1 VLEVDTWVWLGELG
15 RTVGRRVTLGS
26 VPDTAW
32 DAVLPPGT
40 DAVWLMGVWQRSS
53 YAARRAHEV
62 WADQARELL
71 PDLVDADVPG
81 SPYAVRSYTVDDHLG
96 GDAGLAVAR
105 EQLAARGVRLVLD
118 HVPNHIAVE
127 HPWVTQ
133 HPDVAVPG
141 SLADLAREPEAFLR
155 LGDRVLACGRDP
167 NLPAWSD
174 VVQLDPF
181 SPTLRRLTVDT
192 LRSIADRCD
201 GVRVDM
207 AMLLLDDVAQRTWGE
222 RIGSPRS
229 QPFWV
234 QVLRAVRH
242 THPDLHVIGEVY
254 WDRQPEL
261 IAQGFDRCYD
271 KALTDELLAADGP
284 AVHARLDAEV
294 ADQHRTLRFLEN
306 HDERRAVTAFGRDRV
321 RAAAAVVALAP
332 GGLLLFE
339 GQLDGRQAHL
349 PVGLGRRPPE
359 PVDTELRAWYEQ
371 LLAVRGRRDRQRSR
385 FTLHRVRDVSSP
397 TGRADR
403 RSEHVLAWTWEDAD
417 ERLTVVVELGARA
430 GEVVVELGPHDAGPR
445 DGAGPRPAGDPR
457 GGAGPRHGGDRR
469 GGTASGGRV
478 VRPATP
484 VDALDGRELPTAHL
498 AGDRLT
504 LRLAPHEVVVVTT

>member
-1 VLEVDTWVWLGELG
+1 M
-15 RTVGRRVTLGS
+15 TLAS
-26 VPDTAW
+26 VPEAAW

-40 DAVWLMGVWQRSS
+40 DAVWLMGVWQRSP

-118 HVPNHIAVE
+118 HVPNHVAVE
-127 HPWVTQ
+127 HPWVAQ
-133 HPDVAVPG
+133 HPDVTVTG
-141 SLADLAREPEAFLR
+141 RLADLAREPEAFLR

-181 SPTLRRLTVDT
+181 SATLRRLTVAT

-207 AMLLLDDVAQRTWGE
+207 AMLLLDDVARRTWGA
-222 RIGSPRS
+222 RIGAPLA

-234 QVLRAVRH
+234 EVLDAVRA
-242 THPDLHVIGEVY
+242 THPGLHVIGEVY

-271 KALTDELLAADGP
+271 KALTDELLAADGA
-284 AVHARLDAEV
+284 AVRARLDGEV

-306 HDERRAVTAFGRDRV
+306 HDERRAVAAFGRDRV

-371 LLAVRGRRDRQRSR
+371 LLAVRRRHDRRRSR
-385 FTLHRVRDVSSP
+385 FTLHRVRNVSP
-397 TGRADR
+397 PDGRADR
-403 RSEHVLAWTWEDAD
+403 RSEHVLAWSWEGTG
-417 ERLTVVVELGARA
+417 ERLTVVVELGGRA
-430 GEVVVELGPHDAGPR
+430 GEVVVELGAR
-445 DGAGPRPAGDPR
+445 DGGPSAV
-457 GGAGPRHGGDRR
+457 AGPRHGGSDPRR
-469 GGTASGGRV
+469 GAASEGRDGP
-478 VRPATP
+478 PAMP
-484 VDALDGRELPTAHL
+484 VDVLDGRELPTVHL
-498 AGDRLT
+498 ASDRLT
-504 LRLAPHEVVVVTT
+504 VRLAPHEVVVVTTSAEPEPPEDGPRDQR